1 MFILL
6 LVTSRMSAPNSDGA
20 AFAANDSEMNKAR
33 KATTHAANTAMRFLR
48 YLRRPAALKIVSSET
63 PGSPS
68 FLSFSPTRRYK
79 FTFGSA
85 ACPGTP
91 WGYSSLIARRA
102 RSNVGRLLL
111 VAPFSLEACWA
122 GSPRF
127 PAVHKT
133 FVTSVLKSLIHS
145 RSQCPGSAEAPRRT
159 NHGFIGRDLSQSRC
173 SDLIS
178 GGM

>member
-1 MFILL
+1 MSILL

-20 AFAANDSEMNKAR
+20 RANVGKTNKAR
-33 KATTHAANTAMRFLR
+33 TATVHAANTAMRFLR

-63 PGSPS
+63 SGRPSSLS
-68 FLSFSPTRRYK
+68 FLPTRRHN
-79 FTFGSA
+79 FAFGSA

-91 WGYSSLIARRA
+91 WGYSSLIARCA
-102 RSNVGRLLL
+102 RSSAGRLLL
-111 VAPFSLEACWA
+111 VATFSLEARWA

-159 NHGFIGRDLSQSRC
+159 NHGFTGRDVSLSLSETHAR
-173 SDLIS
+173 IYW
-178 GGM
+178 